1 MVQLKFFLVFCCFNA
16 NIVSTNQ
23 LQLCNRKLSPNSES
37 KLCQKSRNNE
47 LKKPPLILNGTLD
60 ISSLIEVIDI
70 GPINEDTFLFRI
82 YVKLHLHWIDK
93 RIGLKS
99 KEDGNTELNFKTF
112 QEVEFWKPNLVIYN
126 SKNIRNE
133 KSLQNDQVLEHC
145 KVTGN
150 QTYAEITLTNWFEV
164 DITCGFNHTYFPFD
178 VQNCLFRYG
187 IQEYSKN
194 EIVFKPAEFF
204 DWTTVTDSYLQV
216 QNTRIEFAKSITSL
230 GERSIGNWSIT
241 GLSFRFKRDSGK
253 YIFGYYGPSFIIVM
267 ISWLNFLIS
276 HKQVSLF
283 YICKFFGIS
292 SNRF

>member
-1 MVQLKFFLVFCCFNA
+1 MFELKFLIFLNLLCKT
-16 NIVSTNQ
+16 VSINQ
-23 LQLCNRKLSPNSES
+23 LQLCNRKLPPNSES
-37 KLCQKSRNNE
+37 KLCQKSRNDD
-47 LKKPPLILNGTLD
+47 LKIPPLILNDTLV
-60 ISSLIEVIDI
+60 ISSMVEVIDI

-82 YVKLHLHWIDK
+82 YVKLYLHWIDN
-93 RIGLKS
+93 RIGVKS
-99 KEDGNTELNFKTF
+99 REEEISELNFKTLK
-112 QEVEFWKPNLVIYN
+112 ELEFWQPNLVIYN

-133 KSLQNDQVLEHC
+133 KSLQNDQGLEHC

-187 IQEYSKN
+187 IQEYDKN
-194 EIVFKPAEFF
+194 AIVFKSAEFF
-204 DWTTVTDSYLQV
+204 DWTTVTDPYLQV
-216 QNTRIEFAKSITSL
+216 QNTRIEFEKSITSL

-241 GLSFRFKRDSGK
+241 GLSFRFERHCGK

-276 HKQVSLF
+276 HKQVCCQFL
-283 YICKFFGIS
+283 
-292 SNRF
+292 